1 MSKLVKQ
8 NDVSILA
15 HGKGTPFDYDHT
27 PMFDTSEGNPATHP
41 LNGYWSC
48 ESYDSDGEIGGTFH
62 YFLCVGARITISGTR
77 ESWAGLTTVFGTVQS
92 SSDGSPMDLELDYV
106 LHDEHVYIKGL
117 YDPVRDA
124 IDAEWKS
131 RVPVA
136 QLASLSGNE
145 EDASYTASDSVSTS
159 RPKDEQIGPPSQAVL
174 AQDLENQRPSP
185 EHDQEELPDVGE
197 ESGKDSPPFEEKD
210 GQPDLDTLRV
220 NGGEQQD
227 VGYAADK
234 TEQDGD
240 GMQPPAEE
248 HIRLHMTRTDTNVA
262 HLRSYLSSE
271 YPAFP
276 RPIPSPARR
285 RWFFAIDATKHLI
298 RVQRMGWPYVKGKL
312 AERRLYLDLKLR
324 ESIGLITYD
333 DLERLRELTKHL
345 PSSQTRLYESLTRF
359 LLGRSYAFKT

>member
-15 HGKGTPFDYDHT
+15 HGKGAPFDYDHT
-27 PMFDTSEGNPATHP
+27 PMFDASEGNQATHP

-48 ESYDSDGEIGGTFH
+48 ESYDSDGEIRGTFL
-62 YFLCVGARITISGTR
+62 YFLYVGANRTISGTR
-77 ESWAGLTTVFGTVQS
+77 ESWAGLTSVSGTVQS

-131 RVPVA
+131 KVPVA
-136 QLASLSGNE
+136 QLASLSGSK
-145 EDASYTASDSVSTS
+145 EDTTSDSASTS
-159 RPKDEQIGPPSQAVL
+159 RPEGEEIGPPSQAVSV
-174 AQDLENQRPSP
+174 QDLENRRPSP
-185 EHDQEELPDVGE
+185 EYGQEELPDVGE
-197 ESGKDSPPFEEKD
+197 ESKEDPPPFEEKH
-210 GQPDLDTLRV
+210 GQVDLDILRV
-220 NGGEQQD
+220 NGRDQQD
-227 VGYAADK
+227 VGYATDK
-234 TEQDGD
+234 AEQDGD
-240 GMQPPAEE
+240 GIQAPTEE

-324 ESIGLITYD
+324 ESSGLITYD
-333 DLERLRELTKHL
+333 DLERLMELTKHL

>member
-1 MSKLVKQ
+1 M
-8 NDVSILA
+8 
-15 HGKGTPFDYDHT
+15 H
-27 PMFDTSEGNPATHP
+27 
-41 LNGYWSC
+41 
-48 ESYDSDGEIGGTFH
+48 
-62 YFLCVGARITISGTR
+62 
-77 ESWAGLTTVFGTVQS
+77 
-92 SSDGSPMDLELDYV
+92 LDYV
-106 LHDEHVYIKGL
+106 LHDEHVHIKGG

-131 RVPVA
+131 KMPVA
-136 QLASLSGNE
+136 QLASLSGNK
-145 EDASYTASDSVSTS
+145 EDASYTTSDSASTS
-159 RPKDEQIGPPSQAVL
+159 RPEGEQIGPPSQAVSV
-174 AQDLENQRPSP
+174 QDLENQRPSP
-185 EHDQEELPDVGE
+185 EYGHEELPDVGE

-210 GQPDLDTLRV
+210 GQVDLDTLRV

-227 VGYAADK
+227 VGYASDK
-234 TEQDGD
+234 AEQDGD
-240 GMQPPAEE
+240 GIQARTEV

-262 HLRSYLSSE
+262 HLRSYLSSD

-324 ESIGLITYD
+324 ESTGLITDD
-333 DLERLRELTKHL
+333 DLERLMDLTKHL